1 MSRDGALAEVCCLK
15 LEAGKF
21 PFCSRCLLLAGF
33 ALAGAAGAQPAAQ
46 GPLPAAGVKIGYID
60 VRRLIDSSPQMAD
73 ALARIKREF
82 ATRDD
87 AIKADDAK
95 LAALKQRYKR
105 DNAIMTKDDANALRR
120 EVDATE
126 RANKRLKDETRA
138 ELNERSKAESN
149 RILQLIQDTAIDYA
163 RAQGYD
169 LVVPSP
175 IVYASSRI
183 DITDAVLQRL
193 KQIGAGAAK
202 P

>member
-1 MSRDGALAEVCCLK
+1 MK

-21 PFCSRCLLLAGF
+21 SFCSRYLLLAGL

-46 GPLPAAGVKIGYID
+46 GPAPAAGVKIGYID

-87 AIKADDAK
+87 TIKADDAK
-95 LAALKQRYKR
+95 LAALKQRYER
-105 DNAIMTKDDANALRR
+105 DNAIMTKDDADALKR

-183 DITDAVLQRL
+183 DLTDAVLQRL
-193 KQIGAGAAK
+193 KQIGAGATK